1 MKVKLDFVT
10 NSSSSSFL
18 VAWSKKIKTLNDVL
32 EFIPEQEKASIV
44 YHDAIEQEPI
54 HLQEG
59 NFDYDFD
66 SATKAITEKLA
77 NFFQEGYTTNINCY
91 HLMDSIRN
99 RIRKELFETKN
110 NLTSNEW
117 RKIDVETQKEFVSR
131 YGMTVEELQHKK
143 ALELSESFIKGNKGK
158 WLYMFHYGDED
169 GSLYSDLEHG
179 GTFDGLV
186 SIHVSHH

>member
-1 MKVKLDFVT
+1 MRIKIDFVT

-18 VAWSKKIKTLNDVL
+18 VAWPNKIKTLDDVL
-32 EFIPEQEKASIV
+32 KFIRIQERASIV

-66 SATKAITEKLA
+66 QATKIITEKLA
-77 NFFQEGYTTNINCY
+77 DFFTNGYTETVQCY
-91 HLMDSIRN
+91 HLHDEIRR
-99 RIRKELFETKN
+99 RIQREMFKNINNISPKDWEKLEDETN
-110 NLTSNEW
+110 
-117 RKIDVETQKEFVSR
+117 KEFISK
-131 YGMTVEELQHKK
+131 YGMSQQELQHQK
-143 ALELSESFIKGNKGK
+143 AVLLAESFIKGNKGK

-169 GSLYSDLEHG
+169 GSLYSALEHD

-186 SIHVSHH
+186 SIQVSHH